1 MKRFLGL
8 LLAAAGAGLALWGGY
23 HIMNGKTSTR
33 IAVTDDLAVS
43 ALAVGLAGVA
53 VLVIGLVWARD

>member
-8 LLAAAGAGLALWGGY
+8 MLAVAGAGLTLWGGY
-23 HIMNGKTSTR
+23 HIVNGKTSTR

-43 ALAVGLAGVA
+43 ALAVGLTGLA
-53 VLVIGLVWARD
+53 VLVVGLVWARD